1 MSRLNVD
8 VIEKFI
14 NENRINVGA
23 YIRSIVAESAENV
36 ITKHTILA
44 IMNDR
49 QTVSK
54 EIEQAIIDKFSVN
67 NYIIVS
73 DLILTDIDF
82 PDEVEKS
89 LKARIIANQQEESEK
104 IKTKIIQEQV
114 KQQIEQAK
122 GEAESLKIKNE
133 ALKGNKDIIKLN
145 FIEKWNG
152 VLPTTISGSNEI
164 IKMIQ

>member
-1 MSRLNVD
+1 
-8 VIEKFI
+8 
-14 NENRINVGA
+14 
-23 YIRSIVAESAENV
+23 VAESAENV